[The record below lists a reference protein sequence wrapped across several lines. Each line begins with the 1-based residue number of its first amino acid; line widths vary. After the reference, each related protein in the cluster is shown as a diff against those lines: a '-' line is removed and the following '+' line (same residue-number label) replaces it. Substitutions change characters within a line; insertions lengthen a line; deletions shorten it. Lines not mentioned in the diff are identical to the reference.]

1 MELLVTTKAEKIQ
14 EVKVSLEDKEL
25 QAADV
30 LLLLETH
37 ESECSLR
44 YERIEEKLT
53 EQKAFLEK
61 LDLRMW
67 GIAALIVGVAVAE
80 RFV

>member
-1 MELLVTTKAEKIQ
+1 MTTKAEKIQ
-14 EVKVSLEDKEL
+14 EIKVSLEDKEL

-53 EQKAFLEK
+53 DQKAFLEK

-67 GIAALIVGVAVAE
+67 GIAVLIVGVAVAE

>member
-1 MELLVTTKAEKIQ
+1 MTTKAEKIQ
-14 EVKVSLEDKEL
+14 EVKVSLEDKDL

>member
-1 MELLVTTKAEKIQ
+1 MTTKAEKIQ

-25 QAADV
+25 QAEDV

-53 EQKAFLEK
+53 DQKAFLEK

>member
-1 MELLVTTKAEKIQ
+1 MTTKAEKIQ

-37 ESECSLR
+37 ESECSLM
-44 YERIEEKLT
+44 YERIEEKLNYLG
-53 EQKAFLEK
+53 AN
-61 LDLRMW
+61 
-67 GIAALIVGVAVAE
+67 IV
-80 RFV
+80 RLPS

>member
-1 MELLVTTKAEKIQ
+1 MTTKAEKIQ

-53 EQKAFLEK
+53 DQKAFLEK

-67 GIAALIVGVAVAE
+67 GLAVLIVGVAVAE

>member
-1 MELLVTTKAEKIQ
+1 MTTKAEKIQ
-14 EVKVSLEDKEL
+14 EIKVSLEDKEL

-53 EQKAFLEK
+53 DQKAFLEK

-67 GIAALIVGVAVAE
+67 GLAVLIVGVAVAE